1 MIIEKRDNTIDV
13 MKVMCMMLVVIGHV
27 VSVYT
32 PFSYVKMPV
41 NSVLVLVWKLIYSFH
56 MPSFVAIS
64 GALFFLL
71 KQRGK
76 YNNLSQFVYNKVHRL
91 LIPYFCLAFF
101 MVIPIM
107 YYIGES
113 ISYDNILNNYI
124 FAENPRHLWYLYML
138 FFIFIISNAFYD
150 VIQKRPMITMF
161 CLFVIFY
168 LGAYFPLRFQLYNIF
183 KYIFYFYLGGV
194 LYENRNALNI
204 KINLPIQVA
213 FLFVVFLLL
222 FFLHEKTKMINS
234 QTGSMLLAL
243 SGMILLFY
251 CSKTI
256 SKFKIPFYNRLS
268 KNSYGIY
275 LFHPM
280 LNYLIFYYFGEKVIS
295 NPYITCIIVSIV
307 ITVISVF
314 ITEFLRKCKLRFI
327 IGE

>member
-168 LGAYFPLRFQLYNIF
+168 LGAYFPLRFQF
-183 KYIFYFYLGGV
+183 
-194 LYENRNALNI
+194 
-204 KINLPIQVA
+204 
-213 FLFVVFLLL
+213 
-222 FFLHEKTKMINS
+222 
-234 QTGSMLLAL
+234 
-243 SGMILLFY
+243 
-251 CSKTI
+251 
-256 SKFKIPFYNRLS
+256 
-268 KNSYGIY
+268 
-275 LFHPM
+275 
-280 LNYLIFYYFGEKVIS
+280 
-295 NPYITCIIVSIV
+295 TCVH
-307 ITVISVF
+307 
-314 ITEFLRKCKLRFI
+314 
-327 IGE
+327 